1 MSNVT
6 DVPPREISRYMNEL
20 VNFINNRGYGKLGLV
35 EQAACVHYRFSQIQ
49 PCPNSGVTA
58 RLLMNFVLIRSRYP
72 LTVVRWNDRREY
84 FDSLDKRDSIY
95 VLQFV
100 TKCVMFTL
108 NAYLI
113 RTRECLMPIGYD
125 INRPET

>member
-1 MSNVT
+1 VSNVT

-84 FDSLDKRDSIY
+84 FDSLDKRFNILSTVCDKMCNVY
-95 VLQFV
+95 F
-100 TKCVMFTL
+100 KCLFDKNKRMSY
-108 NAYLI
+108 AYRL
-113 RTRECLMPIGYD
+113 
-125 INRPET
+125 